1 MEQQEKTT
9 LAVTFLLAFLF
20 SFKSIGLAWVVGL
33 STYIFLRFVQ
43 RGPNSGWDED
53 RS

>member
-1 MEQQEKTT
+1 MEQKEKTT
-9 LAVTFLLAFLF
+9 LAVTFILAFLC

-33 STYIFLRFVQ
+33 FTYIFLRFVQ
-43 RGPNSGWDED
+43 RGPYSEWDED